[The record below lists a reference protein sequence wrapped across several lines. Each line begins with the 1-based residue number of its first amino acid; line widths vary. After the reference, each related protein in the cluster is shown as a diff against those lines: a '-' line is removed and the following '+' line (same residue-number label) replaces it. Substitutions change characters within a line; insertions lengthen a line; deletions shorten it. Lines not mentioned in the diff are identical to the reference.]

1 MKKTFRSPPRVAQVI
16 LKLVFSD
23 RGRFTHLGDFTQVY
37 NHLIE
42 EKGPLRAWVWYWT
55 QTLNAM
61 PWFLSINFY
70 WSVAMIKNFLVT
82 AVRYMF
88 KRKGFSLINI
98 VGLAFGIAI
107 IVLIGQFLYFEFSY
121 DHFHPKIDRIYQLV
135 DTGENSY
142 RIDYRVRDR
151 ILENIPQVENACL
164 YSVFPV
170 EANVA
175 DRVFEFQ
182 HMLYVDPSFFEVFHF
197 PFVYGDAQD
206 SLASLDSVILTES
219 VARRIYGS
227 ENPIGKPILLEH
239 EEKMFVSGVVKDFP
253 LNSSFRADL
262 FTSSANTKAKRLK
275 YSIYCLH
282 YDGKD
287 DSQCRYPYGIFLE
300 LSQNSDIPEVE
311 EQICGLFTG
320 EDFRFPNTL
329 ALTPFKESYLHN
341 RFSGSMLSHGN
352 LGLLKILAGIGLL
365 VLILAVVN
373 YINLSTAA
381 YKYRIKEI
389 GVKKCLGVHRRSLI
403 FQFLGESLIV
413 CFIAAMLGLILAHA
427 FLPFFNQ
434 FVEKPQQ
441 IQIFTNPQMFVLF
454 IIFLLFLGAASGV
467 YPAFVLSGIVPMQLL
482 RTGGGGGAGRS
493 GTILRNVLNV
503 FQFSVAICLLIGLTV
518 MVKQIRY
525 VKHKDLGFDTERLV
539 TLRLHHKM
547 DGMTTALL
555 DKLRQY
561 PGISKMCLSNGVP
574 GKINITLGNF
584 RAIIVDEHFLDT
596 YGLNVVDGRSLLPGD
611 IGKACLVNRSGLEK
625 FESGD
630 FRGNEVNDV
639 EVVGVVSDFHFSS
652 FHQDI
657 GPLALM
663 HYGTNWGSSHI
674 SFRLSG
680 SVQEG
685 LEYIRSTWMEVSPD
699 FPYEYHFVDEWFD
712 ALYRKEENLA
722 KMIAIFA
729 VLAIVISCLGLFG
742 LALFS
747 AQQRTKEIGIRKVLG
762 SSVREIVMLLT
773 RSSLKW
779 ALLSNFIA
787 WPASWFVMSK
797 WLANFAYRTGISWWV
812 YAFAGGSVL
821 IIAVLTVSWQT
832 LRAAVADPVD
842 VLRYE

>member
-16 LKLVFSD
+16 LKIFFSD

-42 EKGPLRAWVWYWT
+42 ENGPFRARVWYWI
-55 QTLNAM
+55 QTLNTI

-70 WSVAMIKNFLVT
+70 WSMAMIKNFLIT

-107 IVLIGQFLYFEFSY
+107 IILIGQFLYFEFSY
-121 DHFHPKIDRIYQLV
+121 DRFHPKIDRIYQLV
-135 DTGENSY
+135 DTADNSY
-142 RIDYRVRDR
+142 RIDYRIRDR

-164 YSVFPV
+164 YNVFSVETNV
-170 EANVA
+170 E

-182 HMLYVDPSFFEVFHF
+182 HMLFVDPSFFEVFYF
-197 PFVYGDAQD
+197 PFVYGDAHT

-219 VARRIYGS
+219 VAERIFGS
-227 ENPIGKPILLEH
+227 ENPIGKPVLLEH
-239 EEKMFVSGVVKDFP
+239 EDKMFVSGVVKDFP
-253 LNSSFRADL
+253 LNSSFHADL
-262 FTSSANTKAKRLK
+262 FASAANTAAKRLK
-275 YSIYCLH
+275 YSYNCLY

-300 LSQNSDIPEVE
+300 LSQNSDIPDVE

-329 ALTPFKESYLHN
+329 ALTPFKRSYLHN
-341 RFSGSMLSHGN
+341 QFSGSFQSHGN
-352 LGLLKILAGIGLL
+352 LGLLKILGGIGLL
-365 VLILAVVN
+365 VLILAIVN

-389 GVKKCLGVHRRSLI
+389 GIKKCIGVHRRSLV

-413 CFIAAMLGLILAHA
+413 CFIAAMLGLIIARV

-434 FVEKPQQ
+434 FIDKPQK
-441 IQIFTNPQMFVLF
+441 IEIFTNPQIFVMFISF
-454 IIFLLFLGAASGV
+454 ILFLGTASGV
-467 YPAFVLSGIVPMQLL
+467 YPAFVLSGIVPIQLL
-482 RTGGGGGAGRS
+482 RTGGGSGSGRS
-493 GTILRNVLNV
+493 GTAFRNVLNM
-503 FQFSVAICLLIGLTV
+503 FQFAVTICLIVGLMI

-525 VKHKDLGFDTERLV
+525 VKHKDLGFETERLV
-539 TLRLHHKM
+539 TLKLHHKM
-547 DGMTTALL
+547 GGATTALL

-561 PGISKMCLSNGVP
+561 PGISKMCLLNGIP
-574 GKINITLGNF
+574 GKINVTLDGF
-584 RAIIVDEHFLDT
+584 RSIIVDENFLET
-596 YGLNVVDGRSLLPGD
+596 YGLKVVEGRGLLPGD
-611 IGKACLVNRSGLEK
+611 IGKACLVNRTGLKE
-625 FESGD
+625 FENGN
-630 FRGNEVNDV
+630 FRGNEVNES

-663 HYGTNWGSSHI
+663 HYGTNWGSSHV

-685 LEYIRSTWMEVSPD
+685 LEYIRAAWMDVCPD

-712 ALYRKEENLA
+712 TMYRKEENLA
-722 KMIAIFA
+722 KLVSIFA

-747 AQQRTKEIGIRKVLG
+747 AEQRTKEIGIRKVLG
-762 SSVREIVMLLT
+762 SSVKEIVMLLT
-773 RSSLKW
+773 KSSLKW
-779 ALLSNFIA
+779 ALLSNLIA
-787 WPASWFVMSK
+787 WPVSWFVMSK
-797 WLANFAYRTGISWWV
+797 WLENFAYRTEISWWV
-812 YAFAGGSVL
+812 YVVAGGSVL
-821 IIAVLTVSWQT
+821 FIAIFTVSWQT
-832 LRAAVADPVD
+832 LRAALADPVEA
-842 VLRYE
+842 LRYE